1 MKQNLRSIV
10 LLLSL
15 VLVISM
21 LGGCKTAPPIDVTT
35 DLDSDDSSATA
46 GGSGEGLPEV
56 DLESLLFE
64 PGSKYG
70 LQTVYFDY
78 NSSSLRSDSMSTL
91 RENAEKIKQVPGVM
105 IQVAGHCDSRG
116 TQEYN
121 LALGERR
128 ALAVRQYLIQLGIGR
143 PPDYHHLQ
151 STPQP
156 WEKMSPRGK
165 IAVLNS
171 MGALIHSK
179 SIAQTKFGIS
189 SHGKICMV
197 DTGLYGRFC

>member
-128 ALAVRQYLIQLGIGR
+128 ALAVRQYLIQLGIPGDR
-143 PPDYHHLQ
+143 LITISY
-151 STPQP
+151 
-156 WEKMSPRGK
+156 GK
-165 IAVLNS
+165 EFPAA
-171 MGALIHSK
+171 MGEDESAWSK
-179 SIAQTKFGIS
+179 NRRAEFNKA
-189 SHGKICMV
+189 
-197 DTGLYGRFC
+197 R